1 MRPLP
6 LASLLLLSPP
16 VFAQA
21 VPPVPLALQAPE
33 EPPATA
39 RGGAAG
45 EDTALL
51 RGLLWATEPTPEEVR
66 AMAIED
72 LALLADP
79 RALNPLAALLW
90 DPSPRIQSSALRA
103 VALFQHPRAEEILAQ
118 VVRHPQLPD
127 ALKLQALDGL
137 LYQRTASARSTVEAL
152 SKDPRVPVS
161 LQSAAL
167 GVLARW
173 DVPRK

>member
-1 MRPLP
+1 MRLVP
-6 LASLLLLSPP
+6 LASLLLLPLP
-16 VFAQA
+16 VSAQA
-21 VPPVPLALQAPE
+21 TPKA
-33 EPPATA
+33 PPAAQA
-39 RGGAAG
+39 RQEPAPQGGAAG

-51 RGLLWATEPTPEEVR
+51 RGLLWTTEPTPEEVR

-90 DPSPRIQSSALRA
+90 DPSPRIQAAALRA

-118 VVRHPQLPD
+118 VVRTATLPD

-137 LYQRTASARSTVEAL
+137 LYQRTASARATVETV
-152 SKDPRVPVS
+152 SKDPRLPAS

>member
-6 LASLLLLSPP
+6 LTSILLLPLP

-21 VPPVPLALQAPE
+21 TPAAPPVVQARE
-33 EPPATA
+33 EPAA
-39 RGGAAG
+39 RGGPVS

-90 DPSPRIQSSALRA
+90 DPSPRIQAAALRA
-103 VALFQHPRAEEILAQ
+103 VALFQHPRAEEILTQ
-118 VVRHPQLPD
+118 VVRHTQLPD

-137 LYQRTASARSTVEAL
+137 LYQRTASARATVEAV
-152 SKDPRVPVS
+152 SKDPRLPAP

-173 DVPRK
+173 DIPRK